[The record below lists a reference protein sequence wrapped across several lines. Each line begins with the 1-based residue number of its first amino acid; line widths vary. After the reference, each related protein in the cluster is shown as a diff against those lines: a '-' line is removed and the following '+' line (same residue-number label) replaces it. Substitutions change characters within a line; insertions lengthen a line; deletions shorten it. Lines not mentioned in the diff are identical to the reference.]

1 MSLLNEIIE
10 QSKWQQLNEGKVSI
24 ETLMML
30 DEVLCAGKITNGAQ
44 TFVLSRLLMAL
55 KSGMITKIANFNEVT
70 TPLEIVNT
78 IKTLPSEQLLMLTA
92 KLKAIMQMENCNY
105 THYFA
110 PEMSLTNWLSY
121 VHQKNDGE

>member
-1 MSLLNEIIE
+1 VSLLKEIDE
-10 QSKWQQLNEGKVSI
+10 QSKCQINEGKVSI
-24 ETLMML
+24 ETLMIL

-55 KSGMITKIANFNEVT
+55 KSGTITRIANFNEVT

-78 IKTLPSEQLLMLTA
+78 IKTLPHDQLLMLVA
-92 KLKAIMQMENCNY
+92 KLKAIMCMENSSY
-105 THYFA
+105 TQYFA